1 MSHDASKIVII
12 TEKIIADGVAGILER
27 EGATGYTIVA
37 AGGKGSRGVRSA
49 TRPAIVADFSNVK
62 IEAIVPDMEIA
73 ERIADAVAAEYFENY
88 SGITYLEPVQIL
100 RRHKFVAT

>member
-12 TEKIIADGVAGILER
+12 TEKIIAEGVAEILER

-49 TRPAIVADFSNVK
+49 TRPAIVAGFANVK
-62 IEAIVPDMEIA
+62 IEAIVPDMAMA
-73 ERIADAVAAEYFENY
+73 ERIADAVAASFFENY

-100 RRHKFVAT
+100 RRHKFVKE

>member
-12 TEKIIADGVAGILER
+12 TEKIIADGVASILER

-62 IEAIVPDMEIA
+62 IEAIVPDMDMA
-73 ERIADAVAAEYFENY
+73 ERIADAVAAEFFENY

-100 RRHKFVAT
+100 RRHKFVAP

>member
-1 MSHDASKIVII
+1 MTHDASKIVII

-27 EGATGYTIVA
+27 EGATGYTMVA
-37 AGGKGSRGVRSA
+37 AGGKGSRGVRPA
-49 TRPAIVADFSNVK
+49 TRPAIVEDFANVK

-73 ERIADAVAAEYFENY
+73 ERIADAVAAEFFGNY

-100 RRHKFVAT
+100 RKHKFVQP

>member
-12 TEKIIADGVAGILER
+12 TEKIIVDGVARILEDQ
-27 EGATGYTIVA
+27 GATGYTVVA

-62 IEAIVPDMEIA
+62 IEAIVPDMAMA
-73 ERIADAVAAEYFENY
+73 ERIADAVAAEFFQNY

-100 RRHKFVAT
+100 RQHKFVKP